1 MERPVILEE
10 PPGSHSA
17 PRLHFG
23 TSGPCLL
30 KVVRQIR
37 PPRKLLLLLRF
48 VMNTVALEV
57 CKGRRVREEKK
68 KKTLEPKL
76 MGKQGKKIKIKIILA
91 VLVSME
97 EEGSSL

>member
-1 MERPVILEE
+1 
-10 PPGSHSA
+10 
-17 PRLHFG
+17 
-23 TSGPCLL
+23 
-30 KVVRQIR
+30 
-37 PPRKLLLLLRF
+37 
-48 VMNTVALEV
+48 MNTVALEV
-57 CKGRRVREEKK
+57 CKGRRVREEKKK